1 MRPSYFIFIGHF
13 KTGGGGG
20 GGGLEE
26 GCEHTP
32 ATKI

>member
-1 MRPSYFIFIGHF
+1 MRPSYFIFIGHL
-13 KTGGGGG
+13 KTGG